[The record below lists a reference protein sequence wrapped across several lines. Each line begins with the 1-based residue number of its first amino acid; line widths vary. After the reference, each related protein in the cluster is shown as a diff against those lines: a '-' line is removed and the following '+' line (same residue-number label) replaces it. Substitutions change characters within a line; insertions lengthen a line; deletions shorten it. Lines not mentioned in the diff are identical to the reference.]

1 MVASFVAS
9 LTTDI
14 SPWIPCALSMAS
26 AILCLA
32 LLAIMPTS
40 KIPDEDLALPRSPQP
55 ESTIKTTAL
64 ARLFETF
71 SNRNTIF
78 TIPIFL
84 VGILRYAT
92 LSMLIQYAHVRFQL
106 KISTG
111 ATFYTETAIVNI
123 FLFLFL
129 IPQVTA
135 YIRERYKIRP
145 QVIDLFLVRMS
156 VSLMCIGALAIG
168 LASTSKLLPLGVAI
182 FASGFGSRVSAL
194 SLISYW
200 IPASSKATIYAAI
213 TVLESL
219 GHAVGD
225 PGMQHIFAA
234 ALKFENVFWLALPFF
249 VVSGCYF
256 LAALSASCISVENEE
271 GKGDRED

>member
-14 SPWIPCALSMAS
+14 SPWIPCTLSMAS

-32 LLAIMPTS
+32 LLAIMPNS
-40 KIPDEDLALPRSPQP
+40 KTPDEDSILPHSPQP
-55 ESTIKTTAL
+55 ENTSKTSAL
-64 ARLFETF
+64 TRLLETF
-71 SNRNTIF
+71 SNPNTIF
-78 TIPIFL
+78 AIPVFL

-168 LASTSKLLPLGVAI
+168 LASSSKLLPLGTTPP
-182 FASGFGSRVSAL
+182 SPSPPSN
-194 SLISYW
+194 Y
-200 IPASSKATIYAAI
+200 
-213 TVLESL
+213 
-219 GHAVGD
+219 H
-225 PGMQHIFAA
+225 
-234 ALKFENVFWLALPFF
+234 
-249 VVSGCYF
+249 
-256 LAALSASCISVENEE
+256 
-271 GKGDRED
+271 